1 MRIQDTFASLV
12 QRHVTPRAAAPVPS
26 GDKVELA
33 SVTPEKEAVIR
44 SMIRRAPD
52 ELSRGRVVEALA
64 AYPLE
69 ALERVQAYGTRIEVY
84 DFAGGD
90 AVPSYLPTLSS
101 PDTLGAYNTKANV
114 LGFDRSN
121 LTPFAVLHEFA
132 HALDMSMGEPSRTP
146 EWRGAHALAANT
158 NQVVRD
164 YAKQDPSEY
173 LAESVAAYLIPDE
186 ALVPLI
192 ERGLAE
198 ERGLGGL
205 DERQYWQMHQNFC
218 HGRLERVDGEGYR
231 LVRELLEEDEVP
243 AVAPLPAMDE
253 ARWNEFLVSSPRP
266 EGR

>member
-12 QRHVTPRAAAPVPS
+12 QRHVAPRSAALVPS
-26 GDKVELA
+26 QDTVELA
-33 SVTPEKEAVIR
+33 SVTPEKEEVIR

-52 ELSRGRVVEALA
+52 ELSRERVVEALA

-84 DFAGGD
+84 DFAAGD

-132 HALDMSMGEPSRTP
+132 HALDMSMGEPSRAP

-243 AVAPLPAMDE
+243 VVAPLPAMNE
-253 ARWNEFLVSSPRP
+253 AQWNEFLVSSPRP

>member
-1 MRIQDTFASLV
+1 M
-12 QRHVTPRAAAPVPS
+12 PS
-26 GDKVELA
+26 GDTVELA
-33 SVTPEKEAVIR
+33 RLTPEKEEAIR

-52 ELSRGRVVEALA
+52 EFSRERVVEALA

-69 ALERVQAYGTRIEVY
+69 ALVRVQAYGTRIEVY
-84 DFAGGD
+84 DLAGGD
-90 AVPSYLPTLSS
+90 AVPSYLPTLSN

-158 NQVVRD
+158 NQAVRD

-173 LAESVAAYLIPDE
+173 LAESVAAYLIPDQ

-218 HGRLERVDGEGYR
+218 RGRLERVDGEGYR
-231 LVRELLEEDEVP
+231 LVRELLGQDEVP
-243 AVAPLPAMDE
+243 AVAPLPAMSE
-253 ARWNEFLVSSPRP
+253 AQWNEFMLSSPP
-266 EGR
+266 SEGH